1 MEFFLNT
8 SLVVGLLYFEES
20 KGNTIDKN
28 GNIRAERPLCFW
40 AEGQLINDGKIVICG
55 TVKVNEL
62 DVCGLV
68 QQTAQKL
75 FSHIIVLDG
84 VMDFLNRCKSCLTVR
99 FLSLLIRWIAGTK
112 RLRKILV
119 SGWISASFK
128 DWYS

>member
-1 MEFFLNT
+1 MWGFFFL
-8 SLVVGLLYFEES
+8 GRK
-20 KGNTIDKN
+20 KGKTIKN
-28 GNIRAERPLCFW
+28 KNFRAERPRCFW

-84 VMDFLNRCKSCLTVR
+84 VMDFLNRCQNLLDSQVLITVD
-99 FLSLLIRWIAGTK
+99 SLDCRDKTVEKDSGFGVDIRIPSKTGTHN
-112 RLRKILV
+112 L
-119 SGWISASFK
+119 AA
-128 DWYS
+128 